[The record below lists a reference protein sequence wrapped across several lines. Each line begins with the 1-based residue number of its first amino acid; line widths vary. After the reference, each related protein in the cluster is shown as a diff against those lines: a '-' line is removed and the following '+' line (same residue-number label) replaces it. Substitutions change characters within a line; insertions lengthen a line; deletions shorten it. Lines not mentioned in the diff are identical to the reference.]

1 MAGRPK
7 KVRNVGMV
15 PEFVE
20 FSPEGV
26 GAQASDPL
34 VLTQDE
40 LEVIR
45 LVDLEGLDQ
54 SDAAAS
60 MGIARATVAGI
71 SQRAHH
77 TIADALI
84 NGRRIEVMGGNV
96 HYVPKNGPDSAAWP
110 QKREGSDMRIA
121 VTYENGEVFPHFGRT
136 QQFKI
141 YDVEDGKVVS
151 SEVVG
156 SNGVGHGALAGLLS
170 QGGVDVLVC
179 GGIGGGA
186 INALAQA
193 GIKVYA
199 GASGNTDE
207 VVSQLLAGTLPQ
219 VGDATCEGHHGEG
232 ECGHHDGCCH

>member
-7 KVRNVGMV
+7 KVRTVGMI

-20 FSPEGV
+20 FSPGGV
-26 GAQASDPL
+26 GSQASDPL

-45 LVDLEGLDQ
+45 LMDLEGLDQ
-54 SDAAAS
+54 SEAAAS
-60 MGIARATVAGI
+60 MGVARATVAGI
-71 SQRAHH
+71 SQRAHR

-84 NGRRIEVMGGNV
+84 NGRRLEVMGGNV
-96 HYVPKNGPDSAAWP
+96 HYVPGSRADGVAWP
-110 QKREGSDMRIA
+110 QKREESDMRVA

-141 YDVEDGKVVS
+141 YDVEDGKVIS
-151 SEVVG
+151 SKVVG
-156 SNGVGHGALAGLLS
+156 SNGVGHGALAGLLA

-186 INALAQA
+186 LNALAEA
-193 GIKVYA
+193 GIKVCA
-199 GASGNTDE
+199 GASGDTDK
-207 VVSQLLAGTLPQ
+207 VVDELLAGTLPE